1 MTTFDEMVESLP
13 RLAYPHRDKLRGSD
27 GLFLIQTTEGRRVFL
42 RLKDGLMTVSGS
54 EEAAP
59 DCVLTAGEGLLADIM
74 AQRVNPAAALI
85 LGKVKVSGNKT
96 LLMKLTG
103 ALK

>member
-1 MTTFDEMVESLP
+1 MSTFDEMVESLP
-13 RLAYPHRDKLRGSD
+13 QLAYPHRDKLRGSD

-42 RLKDGLMTVSGS
+42 RLEDGLLTVSGG

-59 DCVLTAGEGLLADIM
+59 DCVLAAREGLLADIM
-74 AQRVNPAAALI
+74 AQRVNPVTALM
-85 LGKVKVSGNKT
+85 LGRVKVSGSKT
-96 LLMKLTG
+96 LLMKLIG